1 MRKQIIEKILTG
13 KGLTEEEVEY
23 AFYNFLCVDEDEDE
37 HRRWSYYKTKIIK
50 VENRYFSIYADIGLT
65 EYQENYYEPQI
76 LEEVKPREKVI
87 TITEWVSVNLDDK

>member
-1 MRKQIIEKILTG
+1 MRNKIVEKILSG
-13 KGLTEEEVEY
+13 ECLTEEEVEY
-23 AFYNFLCVDEDEDE
+23 AFYNFPCVDEDDGE
-37 HRRWSYYKTKIIK
+37 HRRWYYYKTKIIK
-50 VENRYFSIYADIGLT
+50 VADKYFSIGADVGLT